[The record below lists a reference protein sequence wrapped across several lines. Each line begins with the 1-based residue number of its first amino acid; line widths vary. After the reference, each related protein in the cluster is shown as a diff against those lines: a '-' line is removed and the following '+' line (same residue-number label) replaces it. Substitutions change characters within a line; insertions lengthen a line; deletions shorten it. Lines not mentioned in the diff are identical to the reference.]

1 MANIFDYIDW
11 RGDLDLTQDPFNEVD
26 SLILSTVSYI
36 DFELIETDLKT
47 EKATIREAGEQ
58 FNRLHADEKIK
69 AGRLVPDSIFRLLDV
84 MSRTPRFRD
93 MILSDYV
100 NQIDEEEEKQFSAIT
115 INLGDGSYYI
125 AYRGTDDTIVGWKE
139 DFNLSTG
146 VVPAQDFNTSFK
158 APFPSQLQALDYLE
172 MIAKKKR
179 GKFRIGG
186 HSKGGN
192 VAVYAA
198 AFTGSEIQKRI
209 MQVHNFDGPGF
220 TKDII
225 DQMSQGEISERIRT
239 IVPQSSVIGMLL
251 EHEES
256 YEVVASTQLGIF
268 QHDMFS
274 WQLQRNAFVKVD
286 DISASAYK
294 VDHTLREFILSMNAE
309 EKEEFVESF
318 FCVLTETGAKTLSD
332 LNLKEILAIMKR
344 LNKEEKENKK
354 ILTQAFRM
362 LLKIPTKK
370 QL

>member
-1 MANIFDYIDW
+1 M
-11 RGDLDLTQDPFNEVD
+11 
-26 SLILSTVSYI
+26 
-36 DFELIETDLKT
+36 
-47 EKATIREAGEQ
+47 
-58 FNRLHADEKIK
+58 
-69 AGRLVPDSIFRLLDV
+69 
-84 MSRTPRFRD
+84 
-93 MILSDYV
+93 
-100 NQIDEEEEKQFSAIT
+100 
-115 INLGDGSYYI
+115 
-125 AYRGTDDTIVGWKE
+125 
-139 DFNLSTG
+139 
-146 VVPAQDFNTSFK
+146 SFK
-158 APFPSQLQALDYLE
+158 APVPSQLQALDYLE
-172 MIAKKKR
+172 TIAKKKR

-192 VAVYAA
+192 IAVYAA

>member
-84 MSRTPRFRD
+84 LSRTPRFRD

-139 DFNLSTG
+139 DFNM
-146 VVPAQDFNTSFK
+146 SFK
-158 APFPSQLQALDYLE
+158 APVPSQLQALDYLE

-192 VAVYAA
+192 IAVYAA

>member
-1 MANIFDYIDW
+1 MADMLDYIEW
-11 RGDLDLTQDPFNEVD
+11 RGDITFKQSPFNEVD
-26 SLILSTVSYI
+26 NIIMSQIAYV
-36 DFELIETDLKT
+36 DLKNIVPDIKERGCIT
-47 EKATIREAGEQ
+47 LEEASGIYFKLHDEESLKQVKTFIWQAPFLMRKAAHSDRFKNIKLGRY
-58 FNRLHADEKIK
+58 RWVYDEK
-69 AGRLVPDSIFRLLDV
+69 RQ
-84 MSRTPRFRD
+84 T
-93 MILSDYV
+93 
-100 NQIDEEEEKQFSAIT
+100 QFAAFT
-115 INLGDGSYYI
+115 VDLGDGTVYI
-125 AYRGTDDTIVGWKE
+125 AYMGTDDTIVGWKE
-139 DFNLSTG
+139 DFNM
-146 VVPAQDFNTSFK
+146 SFK
-158 APFPSQLQALDYLE
+158 APVPSQLQALDYLE

-209 MQVHNFDGPGF
+209 LQVHNFDGPGF

-225 DQMSQGEISERIRT
+225 DQMSQGEIGERIRT

>member
-1 MANIFDYIDW
+1 MCIRDRGSITLEEANTAFFSTHTDEEINARVSSTKVAAFMMREMA
-11 RGDLDLTQDPFNEVD
+11 
-26 SLILSTVSYI
+26 
-36 DFELIETDLKT
+36 KT
-47 EKATIREAGEQ
+47 
-58 FNRLHADEKIK
+58 NRFGKIK
-69 AGRLVPDSIFRLLDV
+69 
-84 MSRTPRFRD
+84 
-93 MILSDYV
+93 LSAYINDIRV
-100 NQIDEEEEKQFSAIT
+100 EEQSQFCAMVVE
-115 INLGDGSYYI
+115 LGDGLCNVVYS
-125 AYRGTDDTIVGWKE
+125 GTDNTIVGWKE
-139 DFNLSTG
+139 DFNM
-146 VVPAQDFNTSFK
+146 SFK
-158 APFPSQLQALDYLE
+158 APVPSQLQALDYLE

-192 VAVYAA
+192 IAVYAA